1 MIPQLGHARRW
12 APSVLAD
19 CAKAVDDAATGL
31 DASRTRLSGV
41 SSALWHHWEGRAAEA
56 CERHLD
62 HEQRHIGTVIGEF
75 EALAA
80 LIRRAEESLSWM
92 ILTVH
97 NAIADAER
105 AGFTVDDSGTVTGG
119 TADPE
124 PGERTASEHSDAIRT
139 HLVGLGEIDDHYA
152 ALIVQAVSELIDVT
166 PRAATFSPDEAAR
179 DWKMFDDGELT
190 DGEVGR
196 LLSNLT
202 AAGLDPSALADL
214 AAGKE
219 IRTLPTGAVQYLEDL
234 YREGGVDGF
243 LALHR
248 ALTDDGGPQAVAAAE
263 ALSSGVLIVSHEQVF
278 DADGA
283 QGGWERLPDDVRAL
297 TQLRPSTP
305 AATTLGEFL
314 ESVSPFE
321 RERLESVPGAA
332 AAAHAEH
339 LLDPD
344 GTYARRVGQQNDF
357 WAAVAASEAV
367 PGSRLGVELVQ
378 AASTQVGLF
387 DAPDHTPFASTSR
400 SAPAGLGE
408 PLLDVATRNNDVNT
422 RILTGDLDGD
432 GIADTQRDDILTP
445 LFTHDWEDDGAA
457 LGRMTSWMTDEAIGA
472 TDPNDADTVARRDQ
486 ADRAALGLAQYISHA
501 ENYERLMDVHG
512 SDTSDLGEANPALL
526 HAMSSGLVGYIPH
539 LAGID
544 TDSSEWTLRAVES
557 SDDGD
562 KRFVHAQRVFSLMS
576 TGADAN
582 TTFMGGALTFQE
594 AYDREFVRSLVE
606 PDKYGMISPNTA
618 AAGNTAHIQALI
630 DTGIYNAALEQ
641 TRDQEN
647 IQNLVAERR
656 NQAYDTGY
664 TMMRN
669 TIASFVPANFTA
681 GLTMDM
687 LNPMVRDHFTIPETP
702 TENSAFTLNDSTI
715 SAENDMRITRYLVET
730 DGIPSHP
737 SAVENLAAAGILSAD
752 GTPATERTDPLSHPT
767 QEIRKM
773 ITTAL
778 NAEYGTDYSNNYNEE
793 YLISYRDV
801 APTVNFVR

>member
-1 MIPQLGHARRW
+1 M
-12 APSVLAD
+12 PSVLSDHAT
-19 CAKAVDDAATGL
+19 AVDDAAAGL
-31 DASRTRLSGV
+31 DTTRTQLSGAA
-41 SSALWHHWEGRAAEA
+41 STLRHHWEGRAAEA
-56 CERHLD
+56 CEHHLD
-62 HEQRHIGTVIGEF
+62 REQRCIGAVVGEF
-75 EALAA
+75 EALAG

-92 ILTVH
+92 IRTIN
-97 NAIADAER
+97 NAIDDAER
-105 AGFTVDDSGTVTGG
+105 AGFTVDDSGAITGEG
-119 TADPE
+119 VDTK
-124 PGERTASEHSDAIRT
+124 PGERTAAEHADAIRT

-152 ALIVQAVSELIDVT
+152 ARIVQAVSELIEVT
-166 PRAATFSPDEAAR
+166 PRAASFSPDEAAH

-190 DGEVGR
+190 GEEIGR

-202 AAGLDPSALADL
+202 AAGLDPAALADL
-214 AAGKE
+214 AAGQDV
-219 IRTLPTGAVQYLEDL
+219 RTLPTGAVQYLEDL

-263 ALSSGVLIVSHEQVF
+263 ALGSGVLIVSHEQVF
-278 DADGA
+278 DAGGA

-297 TQLRPSTP
+297 TQLEPSTP
-305 AATTLGEFL
+305 PAATLDEFL
-314 ESVSPFE
+314 GSVSPFE

-344 GTYARRVGQQNDF
+344 GTYVRRVVQQNDF
-357 WAAVAASEAV
+357 WAAVAASDAV

-378 AASTQVGLF
+378 AASAQVGLV
-387 DAPDHTPFASTSR
+387 DAPHHTPFTSTSW
-400 SAPAGLGE
+400 SAPADLGE
-408 PLLDVATRNNDVNT
+408 PLLDIATRNNDVNT
-422 RILTGDLDGD
+422 HILTGDLDGD
-432 GIADTQRDDILTP
+432 GTPDTQRDDILTP
-445 LFTHDWEDDGAA
+445 LFTHDWGDDGAS

-472 TDPNDADTVARRDQ
+472 TDPSDADAVARRDQ
-486 ADRAALGLAQYISHA
+486 ADRAALGLVQYVSHA
-501 ENYERLMDVHG
+501 ENYTRLMDIHG

-544 TDSSEWTLRAVES
+544 TNSSEWTLRAVES

-594 AYDREFVRSLVE
+594 AYDRQFVRSLIE
-606 PDKYGMISPNTA
+606 PDEYGMISPNTA

-669 TIASFVPANFTA
+669 TIASFVPTNFTA
-681 GLTMDM
+681 GLAMDM
-687 LNPMVRDHFTIPETP
+687 LNPIVRDHFTIPETP
-702 TENSAFTLNDSTI
+702 TENSAFILNDSAI
-715 SAENDMRITRYLVET
+715 SAENDLRVARYLVEMN
-730 DGIPSHP
+730 GPPSHP
-737 SAVENLAAAGILSAD
+737 SAVENLTAVGILSAD
-752 GTPATERTDPLSHPT
+752 GTSENKYTDSVGHSVQT
-767 QEIRKM
+767 IRKM
-773 ITTAL
+773 ITIAL
-778 NAEYGTDYSNNYNEE
+778 NAEYGTDYSDNYNEE

-801 APTVNFVR
+801 APTINFVP